1 MKATKR
7 LLAMGLS
14 MVMAAGIAGMPDTV
28 SVAASGGTTN
38 DEFIRGVDVSTLEM
52 LEELGAKYYD
62 EDGAEGDALEI
73 LNDNGANYVRLKL
86 WVDPYDSDGN
96 SYGGGHND
104 YETTLALAK
113 RADALGMGILI
124 DFHLSDFWADPAN
137 QIKPKAWEDLSYSE
151 LKTTLYNYMKNTLD
165 DFAEDGIVPDM
176 IQVGNEISNG
186 ILYDDGEIEDDDF
199 SSLAELLECAISGV
213 RASAAS
219 DTRIILHLDQG
230 GQNSLYTWWFG
241 GVLACSPNLDYDII
255 GLSYYPMWH
264 GTMDGLRYNVNY
276 LADTYDKDVCI
287 VETAYAWTT
296 EDGDGSGN
304 VFVSGDEETG
314 GYDATTEGQMEFM
327 NDLEDIILNVPE
339 DHGIGYFYWEP
350 EWVPVEDGT
359 YATDAG
365 VAYKNDTVT
374 PSNTWDNMTL
384 FDFDGNVLESVKVL
398 NEPTANLISNSSFEV
413 DGIATTLT
421 DWNIWLGDSTADGTV
436 KTEYGNAFDGD
447 YKLTF
452 WSDSDYSCSIYKTF
466 TNLENGTY
474 RLSVW
479 AMSNGE
485 QDTLQLYAK
494 NYGGDE
500 LTTAITTSDINWNI
514 FMIDEIE
521 VTNNTCEIGVYGVAN
536 ADDWCN
542 LDNIMLR
549 KID

>member
-1 MKATKR
+1 MCRK
-7 LLAMGLS
+7 
-14 MVMAAGIAGMPDTV
+14 
-28 SVAASGGTTN
+28 
-38 DEFIRGVDVSTLEM
+38 
-52 LEELGAKYYD
+52 
-62 EDGAEGDALEI
+62 
-73 LNDNGANYVRLKL
+73 
-86 WVDPYDSDGN
+86 
-96 SYGGGHND
+96 
-104 YETTLALAK
+104 
-113 RADALGMGILI
+113 
-124 DFHLSDFWADPAN
+124 
-137 QIKPKAWEDLSYSE
+137 
-151 LKTTLYNYMKNTLD
+151 
-165 DFAEDGIVPDM
+165 
-176 IQVGNEISNG
+176 
-186 ILYDDGEIEDDDF
+186 
-199 SSLAELLECAISGV
+199 
-213 RASAAS
+213 
-219 DTRIILHLDQG
+219 
-230 GQNSLYTWWFG
+230 
-241 GVLACSPNLDYDII
+241 
-255 GLSYYPMWH
+255 
-264 GTMDGLRYNVNY
+264 
-276 LADTYDKDVCI
+276 
-287 VETAYAWTT
+287 
-296 EDGDGSGN
+296 
-304 VFVSGDEETG
+304 
-314 GYDATTEGQMEFM
+314 
-327 NDLEDIILNVPE
+327 

-421 DWNIWLGDSTADGTV
+421 DWNIWLDDSTADGTV

-536 ADDWCN
+536 ADDCATWTISCCEK
-542 LDNIMLR
+542 L
-549 KID
+549 IDAYSKECSRNSFGDIPFVCETSWKNTGCCQIKGVGDRGDREV